1 MVYAVIGYDEDWYTF
16 ETFMGV
22 FSTKEKAQMI
32 IDNDYDVYGDE
43 KIMNHQEYRI
53 YPIAI
58 DEEFKVTEEIFPYE
72 EDEEQKGEIKMD
84 LEEILEV
91 LLEDCDIDD
100 ITIEDYGDF
109 LIIEA

>member
-72 EDEEQKGEIKMD
+72 EDEEQKGVNNE
-84 LEEILEV
+84 
-91 LLEDCDIDD
+91 
-100 ITIEDYGDF
+100 
-109 LIIEA
+109 